1 MKSSVF
7 STLQNLGYTGSQDS
21 TAQSAIDWLNSAGLL
36 RIEPYWR
43 FLGANG
49 GFSWTKSWD
58 EYSDPVEVACDSWE
72 ELLEIALEQSV
83 EQALQ

>member
-7 STLQNLGYTGSQDS
+7 DTLQRMGYKGSQDS
-21 TAQSAIDWLNSAGLL
+21 PAKSAIDWLNSAGHL

-49 GFSWTKSWD
+49 GFSWTKSW
-58 EYSDPVEVACDSWE
+58 EEFSAPVEVACESWD

-83 EQALQ
+83 EQAFK